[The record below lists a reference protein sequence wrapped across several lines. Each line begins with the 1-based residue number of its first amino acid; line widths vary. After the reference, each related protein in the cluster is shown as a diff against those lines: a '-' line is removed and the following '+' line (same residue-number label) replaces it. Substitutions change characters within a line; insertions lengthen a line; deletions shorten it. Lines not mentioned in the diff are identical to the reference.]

1 MSKLKNKSAAKKRFR
16 VTASGKILFNSAYL
30 RHNTSKRPK
39 DMKRSNCGSQILKN
53 RDAKVVARHF
63 LPMR

>member
-16 VTASGKILFNSAYL
+16 ISATGKVRFNSAYL
-30 RHNTSKRPK
+30 RHNTSKRPQ
-39 DMKRSNCGSQILKN
+39 DMKRNNRGSQILKN
-53 RDAKVVARHF
+53 RDAKVVVRHF

>member
-16 VTASGKILFNSAYL
+16 ITAKGKVLFNSAYL

-39 DMKRSNCGSQILKN
+39 DMKRNNCGSQLLKS
-53 RDAKVVARHF
+53 RDAKVVTRYF

>member
-1 MSKLKNKSAAKKRFR
+1 MPKLKNKSAAKKRFR
-16 VTASGKILFNSAYL
+16 TSAKGKVWFNSAYL

-39 DMKRSNCGSQILKN
+39 DMKRNNCGSQILKS
-53 RDAKVVARHF
+53 RDAKVVKRHF